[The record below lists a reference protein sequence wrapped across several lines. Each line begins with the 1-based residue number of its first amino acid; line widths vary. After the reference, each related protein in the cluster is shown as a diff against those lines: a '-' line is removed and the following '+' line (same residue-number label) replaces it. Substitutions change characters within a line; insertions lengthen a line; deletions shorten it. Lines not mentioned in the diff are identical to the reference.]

1 MSATRR
7 STRFLRTCAAVLVG
21 VGLSAHAASG
31 QTETLRFGVAVHSKP
46 MLEQSVI
53 TPLARQIAWRSAGAL
68 RLENAA
74 VSASTSETLAA
85 LERGEI
91 DLAFVRIDEAPERFP
106 HHWVIAEL
114 GRLGDARVSG
124 ALHQKLV
131 DRGVLCGYAKY
142 QVLAAATLEGTVSP
156 GVLLVMNPERY
167 EALPDP
173 LKDVLDGF
181 DRHWLPERMAAAQG
195 GKEAARATTART
207 AGEGWKSM
215 EGRHPGGRFIDRIV
229 EESMRTMAR
238 AD

>member
-7 STRFLRTCAAVLVG
+7 STRFLRTCAAVLTG
-21 VGLSAHAASG
+21 LGLSAQAAPESV
-31 QTETLRFGVAVHSKP
+31 QTLRFGQAVHTRP
-46 MLEQSVI
+46 ALEKAVL
-53 TPLARQIAWRSAGAL
+53 TPLAQQLAWRSAGAL
-68 RLENAA
+68 RLESSTVAA
-74 VSASTSETLAA
+74 SASETLAA

-106 HHWVIAEL
+106 HHWVITEL
-114 GRLGDARVSG
+114 GRLGGTRVSG

-142 QVLAAATLEGTVSP
+142 QVLAAATLQGTDSP

-167 EALPDP
+167 QALPDA

-181 DRHWLPERMAAAQG
+181 DRNWLPERMAAVPAGRGASRTVTAQ
-195 GKEAARATTART
+195 
-207 AGEGWKSM
+207 AGNQPWQAM
-215 EGRHPGGRFIDRIV
+215 EGRHPGGRFIDRIIG
-229 EESMRTMAR
+229 ESMRGPGH